1 MWVEREKLADFVD
14 ASLLVL
20 QPDRMAQIYIN

>member
-1 MWVEREKLADFVD
+1 VEREKLAD
-14 ASLLVL
+14 LWMLL